1 MEVNLMRSSGS
12 LRRWLAASALSVA
25 GCATFDGN
33 LAPLDNETLAA
44 PFAYYQAASPI
55 PARPEMQ
62 VFFEIPEVVDQDEGK
77 DFTPI
82 ARAFA
87 ESMRKF
93 AKEYF
98 CRRGAFLLCTDLR
111 REGDYIFRSKVVVG
125 NYRTAYGGVALA
137 MAGGTLLPPVVGLAW
152 SLPVTSGSCTMGF
165 SFSLAAPSGQEI
177 WRADIEPQGG
187 FRNCMDDRSASRLL
201 MDVFEK
207 FLPDLNGAALTH
219 ERTLQ
224 KQRAPIEAKA
234 LADKGAPGG
243 APAPPAE
250 VLAVFDIQD
259 ASGLFSAAELLQL
272 TVSLS
277 TSMAAA
283 GRYTVVPREQL
294 RQRLLEEKTNS
305 YRACYDD
312 RCQIE
317 LGKAVAAQKT
327 LATQILKVAEQ
338 CAVAANL
345 FDLQSETSVR
355 AAKVNAACS
364 APALLKALDEV
375 SERLS
380 R

>member
-1 MEVNLMRSSGS
+1 MRSEG
-12 LRRWLAASALSVA
+12 LFRRWLAASALSVA

-33 LAPLDNETLAA
+33 LVPLNQEILAA

-87 ESMRKF
+87 ESMREY

-111 REGDYIFRSKVVVG
+111 RDGDYIFRSKVVVK
-125 NYRTAYGGVALA
+125 NYRAAYGGVALA
-137 MAGGTLLPPVVGLAW
+137 MLGGTLLPPLLGLAW
-152 SLPVTSGSCTMGF
+152 ALPVTSGSCTMGF
-165 SFSLAAPSGQEI
+165 SFSLATPAGQEI
-177 WRADIEPQGG
+177 WREDIEPQGG
-187 FRNCMDDRSASRLL
+187 YRDCMDDGLASRLL

-207 FLPDLNGAALTH
+207 FITKVNGAALAH
-219 ERTLQ
+219 ERELQ
-224 KQRAPIEAKA
+224 KQKPQAEARA
-234 LADKGAPGG
+234 LAERGAREGT
-243 APAPPAE
+243 PASPAE

-259 ASGLFSAAELLQL
+259 ASGLFSEKELLQL

-277 TSMAAA
+277 TSLAAS

-312 RCQIE
+312 GCQIE
-317 LGKAVAAQKT
+317 LGKAVSAQKT
-327 LATQILKVAEQ
+327 LATQILRVSDQ
-338 CAVAANL
+338 CVVAANL
-345 FDLQSETSVR
+345 FDLKSETSVR
-355 AAKVNAACS
+355 AAKVNAECS

-380 R
+380 H